1 MGGLQY
7 GEKVVCKVVANF
19 QSHYTYIE
27 DIPFIPEYYAAFLC
41 KLLTQKLK
49 NEYYDIIICRDYFLC
64 AYLVTDRP
72 LIYIGDTNFQ
82 LFKDYLNIKDK
93 EYENLCDKLE
103 YEALHNAN
111 KILYCSKWTKE
122 TKHHPCL
129 ICHSRIISFT
139 I

>member
-1 MGGLQY
+1 MKEY
-7 GEKVVCKVVANF
+7 
-19 QSHYTYIE
+19 HYTYIK
-27 DIPFIPEYYAAFLC
+27 DRPFIPEYYAAFLC

-49 NEYYDIIICRDYFLC
+49 NEYYDIIICRDYLFC

-103 YEALHNAN
+103 YETLHNAN
-111 KILYCSKWTKE
+111 KILYCSKWAKAQNITLVSSATPE
-122 TKHHPCL
+122 
-129 ICHSRIISFT
+129 
-139 I
+139 